1 MPNSPSIDKCPC
13 LEVQGRA
20 SQKSVG
26 HKSVQFVRDT
36 TNGHGPEKSPLFPA
50 RPSPP
55 AVHHV
60 QERPSAGVKE
70 LETTAE
76 TEQVESHT
84 GKDHSPQR
92 PESSIRSAQ

>member
-36 TNGHGPEKSPLFPA
+36 TNGHGPEKSPLFP
-50 RPSPP
+50 SPP
-55 AVHHV
+55 
-60 QERPSAGVKE
+60 
-70 LETTAE
+70 
-76 TEQVESHT
+76 
-84 GKDHSPQR
+84 PQL
-92 PESSIRSAQ
+92 SIMCRSVPQQA